1 MHLQPILYFRERIT
15 ELSEQAKFG
24 PSHTILPHIKVA
36 HCFEIRKAIEGRDQL
51 LVRPDPLQHLL
62 AIFLRIVRYT
72 LVVIQFD
79 GNLKAS
85 WSVAGCSTSRT
96 ERYFSNAPSS

>member
-72 LVVIQFD
+72 LV
-79 GNLKAS
+79 
-85 WSVAGCSTSRT
+85 CSCAAKPAICLS
-96 ERYFSNAPSS
+96 